1 VSERRTAWDDDR
13 LGAVALAIAA
23 ALAVI
28 VAFRLIGFARTS
40 TFFADECWHALVAR
54 MMAEAHGLVTTTT
67 AMMAGRFHM
76 DYPPLFHLLG
86 AAWSIWLGAPALVYF
101 NLVVALGLLALI
113 LIGPG
118 RLLDPMPRASL
129 ALVLTA
135 TPLFAMYSVRFYV
148 EMLTAAVF
156 FCSWWWFTKALR
168 DGLRRDAV
176 ISGIATG
183 LLVWTKQTGLLV
195 FGLYAAYLAWTIVRG
210 DRARRA
216 TAAWVVGIAAIFAA
230 AYFGVTLARG
240 ENPLLFVV
248 SPGHRDA
255 WSAAMAGV
263 AVPRL
268 LFLHTLWATYGVL
281 PLALLLLP
289 VAVLVTNRR
298 REYPYGPLLAL
309 LGILILVFLVD
320 RRLTERHTLFLLPLI
335 AFLGVDALTRLGG
348 RQGTWAGF
356 VLILLAAGAHVV
368 TMPNYRL
375 HFNPSRDFV
384 EMARTITQ
392 RTPPDSIIASIWW
405 VELRY
410 HTGRKVLWPL
420 PNLDDPPVELFHE
433 QSADSWYERARARGL
448 DYLLIDDRY
457 ISEGPV
463 MAFSRQMLANFDA
476 LSRDGRVKPIARSG
490 PLRLFQVL

>member
-1 VSERRTAWDDDR
+1 
-13 LGAVALAIAA
+13 
-23 ALAVI
+23 
-28 VAFRLIGFARTS
+28 
-40 TFFADECWHALVAR
+40 
-54 MMAEAHGLVTTTT
+54 
-67 AMMAGRFHM
+67 
-76 DYPPLFHLLG
+76 
-86 AAWSIWLGAPALVYF
+86 
-101 NLVVALGLLALI
+101 
-113 LIGPG
+113 
-118 RLLDPMPRASL
+118 
-129 ALVLTA
+129 
-135 TPLFAMYSVRFYV
+135 
-148 EMLTAAVF
+148 
-156 FCSWWWFTKALR
+156 
-168 DGLRRDAV
+168 
-176 ISGIATG
+176 
-183 LLVWTKQTGLLV
+183 
-195 FGLYAAYLAWTIVRG
+195 
-210 DRARRA
+210 
-216 TAAWVVGIAAIFAA
+216 
-230 AYFGVTLARG
+230 
-240 ENPLLFVV
+240 
-248 SPGHRDA
+248 
-255 WSAAMAGV
+255 
-263 AVPRL
+263 
-268 LFLHTLWATYGVL
+268 
-281 PLALLLLP
+281 
-289 VAVLVTNRR
+289 VLVTNRR

-433 QSADSWYERARARGL
+433 QSADAWYERARARGL
-448 DYLLIDDRY
+448 DYFLIDDRY